1 MLGERRHDMN
11 NYDCTDCEMTLDLPQ
26 IAINNSVPEPKPDT
40 LRTLHKLWQR
50 ASQQERVNFIEW
62 LTDLENIR

>member
-26 IAINNSVPEPKPDT
+26 IALNNSAPLPKPDT
-40 LRTLHKLWQR
+40 LRTLRKLWQR
-50 ASQQERVNFIEW
+50 ASQQEKSQFLYFVADSELFK
-62 LTDLENIR
+62 